1 MLRKLLPFI
10 GEIFL
15 IFSYLFNEV
24 FFLNQIKNWIIQWR
38 NLIRFF
44 MQESILITTIVYG
57 LYFIFLGIFGLVLG
71 FLLYFYRQ
79 FNVSS
84 QYDVSSQN
92 DEIYVFFLLLL
103 LKILYYRGFS
113 NILLNPLEKLSRTSL
128 QDSNIEK
135 FYRLHS
141 QVFEPNN
148 LNLYPFKL
156 FLKESVENNQIP
168 FPILRDPLFLF
179 IEVNFLFT
187 ESRNYEFEL
196 FQFYLDR
203 NKKIKS

>member
-1 MLRKLLPFI
+1 
-10 GEIFL
+10 
-15 IFSYLFNEV
+15 
-24 FFLNQIKNWIIQWR
+24 
-38 NLIRFF
+38 

-113 NILLNPLEKLSRTSL
+113 NILFNPLEKLSLTSL

-141 QVFEPNN
+141 QVFEPNSIS
-148 LNLYPFKL
+148 YF
-156 FLKESVENNQIP
+156 ER
-168 FPILRDPLFLF
+168 PIISLH
-179 IEVNFLFT
+179 
-187 ESRNYEFEL
+187 
-196 FQFYLDR
+196 
-203 NKKIKS
+203 